1 MSPLLSSAPLIR
13 VVFLY
18 WLENT
23 PRSSMG
29 DTSRADEERS
39 IKDEVSDPRNVPDR
53 VYRYDDSTGL
63 YQLWQ
68 CVKTG
73 AKQNGEGQVRYKL
86 VGGGFRG
93 PNERETWW
101 GYGHHRTFHG
111 GWRKILDKKQTVA
124 DTVACIGTQSAAA
137 QAAEVLQ
144 FAKKV
149 MAQESAAGF

>member
-1 MSPLLSSAPLIR
+1 
-13 VVFLY
+13 
-18 WLENT
+18 
-23 PRSSMG
+23 MG
-29 DTSRADEERS
+29 DTSRAAEEGS
-39 IKDEVSDPRNVPDR
+39 IKDEVSGPRPRDDPDR

-68 CVKTG
+68 CVRTG

-111 GWRKILDKKQTVA
+111 GWRKFLDKKQTVA

-137 QAAEVLQ
+137 QAADVLQ

>member
-1 MSPLLSSAPLIR
+1 
-13 VVFLY
+13 
-18 WLENT
+18 
-23 PRSSMG
+23 MG

-39 IKDEVSDPRNVPDR
+39 IEDEVSGPRPRIVPDR

-73 AKQNGEGQVRYKL
+73 AKQNGEDQVRYEL

-93 PNERETWW
+93 PNEPSETWW
-101 GYGHHRTFHG
+101 GKGHERTFHG

-137 QAAEVLQ
+137 QAADVLQ

>member
-1 MSPLLSSAPLIR
+1 
-13 VVFLY
+13 
-18 WLENT
+18 
-23 PRSSMG
+23 MG

-39 IKDEVSDPRNVPDR
+39 IEDEVSGPRPRIVPDR

-73 AKQNGEGQVRYKL
+73 AKQNGEGQVRYEL

-93 PNERETWW
+93 PNEPSETETW
-101 GYGHHRTFHG
+101 GYGHHRTYPG

-137 QAAEVLQ
+137 QAADVLQ

>member
-1 MSPLLSSAPLIR
+1 
-13 VVFLY
+13 
-18 WLENT
+18 
-23 PRSSMG
+23 MG

-111 GWRKILDKKQTVA
+111 GWRKILDKKQTNGP

-137 QAAEVLQ
+137 QAADVLQ